1 MTKTYLA
8 KESEIKKKWYLA
20 DAEGRILGRLASR
33 IAMILMG
40 KHKPTYTS
48 YIDTGD
54 FVVVVNADKVKVSG
68 KKAMEKTYKSYS
80 GYADGLKV
88 VPYEK
93 MLKKHP
99 ERIVFLAV
107 KRMIPSTR
115 LGNRMIKK
123 LKVYAGPNHSQ
134 QAQQPVPI
142 EESPGWSA
150 DVMLERGTKK
160 RKEAK
165 A

>member
-20 DAEGRILGRLASR
+20 DATGQTLGRLASR
-33 IAMILMG
+33 LAMILMG

-54 FVVVVNADKVKVSG
+54 FVVVVNAEQVKLSG
-68 KKAMEKTYKSYS
+68 KKPLQKFYKSYS
-80 GYADGLKV
+80 GYADGLKIV
-88 VPYEK
+88 SYER

-99 ERIVFLAV
+99 DRIVFLAV
-107 KRMIPSTR
+107 KRMVPATR

-123 LKVYAGPNHSQ
+123 LKVYAGPNHSH
-134 QAQQPVPI
+134 QAQQLIPI
-142 EESPGWSA
+142 EQSPGWSA
-150 DVMLERGTKK
+150 DVMLGRGNRN

-165 A
+165 S